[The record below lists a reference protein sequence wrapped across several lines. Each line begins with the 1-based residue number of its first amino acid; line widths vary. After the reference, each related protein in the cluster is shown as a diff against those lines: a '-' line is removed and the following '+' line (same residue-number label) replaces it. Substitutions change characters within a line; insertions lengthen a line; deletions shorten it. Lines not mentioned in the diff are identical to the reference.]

1 MKNII
6 FAMVMMFC
14 ALNINAQVVRNGNT
28 FVQTSS
34 RSTSKD
40 TLVTKFNYEDSKGT
54 TYKIIIN
61 RGSGRCYV
69 WKKSGKTGKMYKQYM
84 TEEVS
89 RQISKEYNIN
99 YAPKKQK

>member
-1 MKNII
+1 MKKII

-14 ALNINAQVVRNGNT
+14 ALNVNAQVVRNGNT
-28 FVQTSS
+28 FVQTST
-34 RSTSKD
+34 RTASKD

-54 TYKIIIN
+54 KYPIIIN
-61 RGSGRCYV
+61 KTSGRCYV

-89 RQISKEYNIN
+89 RQVAKEYSIN
-99 YAPKKQK
+99 YTPKKK